1 MTKKEKIKLLL
12 PPILVIILG
21 WIKSKLL
28 LNNNVVSFHGNFD
41 DWDSALKKTSTY
53 EDSVILEK
61 VLQATRK
68 LRDGIVLGEQD
79 SITFSNPQINS
90 NVLIGILNAFN
101 CNKINHIVDLGGG
114 LGTHYFQ
121 YRKYISSQNVNW
133 TVIELPKVVESGKS
147 EFSNEELSFADSL
160 SKSENSSLVLFSCS
174 LQYLENPYS
183 VLDQVIEKKFS
194 HIIFNRTPFIKKNH
208 DRLTIQTTKEPIY
221 NASYPAWFF
230 CEAKLKKYFLDNG
243 YELID
248 DFSNPDRVHL
258 ITGEYYFKG
267 LTFQKSK

>member
-1 MTKKEKIKLLL
+1 LTKKEKIKLLL

-28 LNNNVVSFHGNFD
+28 LNNHVVSFHGNFD
-41 DWDSALKKTSTY
+41 DWDSALRKTSTY
-53 EDSVILEK
+53 EDSVIFEK

-79 SITFSNPQINS
+79 SITFNNPQINS

-101 CNKINHIVDLGGG
+101 LNKINHIVDLGGG

-121 YRKYISSQNVNW
+121 YRKFISSQNLNW
-133 TVIELPKVVESGKS
+133 TVIELPKVVEFGKS
-147 EFSNEELSFADSL
+147 EFSNEELFFADSL
-160 SKSENSSLVLFSCS
+160 TKIENSFLILISCS
-174 LQYLENPYS
+174 LQYLENPYL
-183 VLDQVIEKKFS
+183 VLEQVIKKKFS
-194 HIIFNRTPFIKKNH
+194 NIILNRTPFTNMNH

-230 CEAKLKKYFLDNG
+230 CEAKLKKYFIDNG

-248 DFSNPDRVHL
+248 EYSNPDKVHL